1 MHLSSWR
8 AKRRTPA
15 RVALLTMSAVVVS
28 MVGVV
33 ATSTPATSV
42 TTVTPVEAGNP
53 PVVRDGSVTIKVDVA
68 ALNYFR
74 SNASAAFSATTAGSA
89 LVTSTVCRGD
99 NPAGTNASPRTI
111 VTVTDPTG
119 ATVVDQT
126 SPVRN
131 ISLSGAFQSPP
142 DQPLNP
148 QPAPSNTNYRG
159 DISGNAY
166 HGMSIALDL
175 TGRPAG
181 TYTVTTTNKNTVKTG
196 TTGACQFGSPGPSGT
211 VVAGPVVETHTF
223 VYRPWQKTF
232 TDVLGHGKVQANITP
247 AEVAVRVDGSSSP
260 VLTGRQKFYA
270 LDATD
275 FALPSDPEACAT
287 DPSSCVPASARPC
300 NPDAGCTPRL
310 MVVNQPTTRVDGKV
324 NRLQGIFDLDTN
336 AFIAL
341 AAVDGHQRTLMSLGP
356 NDAYYHSILDKLST
370 SLAAKNIDLPSIL
383 ATQVELSGNGS
394 TTSLSL
400 LNGLQVDP
408 TGRSG
413 GVQIRTQGTVQAGVL
428 LDIYS
433 HLRLSGPACVTN
445 VGSSA
450 NGDRRYTPNE
460 DAGYTVTTSD
470 FVPSVPAAGP
480 LAALVG
486 GPVFNITGDFVGA
499 TSPLIDTAS
508 AVIGLDTAAD
518 EPNGYPVWVEPFV
531 SSPTHVANPKRMD
544 YLGTATW
551 SASEKPV
558 IAGVG
563 CLSVDFMLG
572 TGVAIFDNPLG
583 VGFDDLM
590 DPISHPNA
598 QVRTVMSA
606 VDSAA
611 GTAIDD
617 ASANPVVADV
627 LSQVV
632 GSLPLSALP

>member
-1 MHLSSWR
+1 LHLPSWR

-15 RVALLTMSAVVVS
+15 RAALLATTALVVS
-28 MVGVV
+28 SIGVM
-33 ATSTPATSV
+33 ATSTPASSE
-42 TTVTPVEAGNP
+42 TTVSPVEAGDP
-53 PVVRDGSVTIKVDVA
+53 PVVRDGSVDIKVDVSA
-68 ALNYFR
+68 MNYFR
-74 SNASAAFSATTAGSA
+74 SNASAAFAATTAGSA

-99 NPAGTNASPRTI
+99 NPAGTNSSPRTI
-111 VTVTDPTG
+111 VTVTDPDG
-119 ATVVDQT
+119 HVVVDQT

-131 ISLSGAFQSPP
+131 IGLSGAFQNPP

-166 HGMSIALDL
+166 HGMSLTLDL

-181 TYTVTTTNKNTVKTG
+181 TYTVRTTNRNTVKTG
-196 TTGACQFGSPGPSGT
+196 TTGACQFGRPGPSGT
-211 VVAGPVVETHTF
+211 VIAGDVVETDTF

-232 TDVLGHGKVQANITP
+232 TDVLGHGKVQANISP
-247 AEVAVRVDGSSSP
+247 AEVAVRVDGSSSG
-260 VLTGRQKFYA
+260 VITGRQKFYA
-270 LDATD
+270 LDTAD
-275 FALPSDPEACAT
+275 FALPADPETCAT
-287 DPSSCVPASARPC
+287 DPSTCVPASARPC
-300 NPDAGCTPRL
+300 DPDAGCTPRL
-310 MVVNQPTTRVDGKV
+310 MVVNQPTTRVGGKV

-356 NDAYYHSILDKLST
+356 NDAYYHSILGKLST

-383 ATQVELSGNGS
+383 ATQVELSGGGN

-413 GVQIRTQGTVQAGVL
+413 GVQIRSTGTVQAGVL

-450 NGDRRYTPNE
+450 NGDRRYVANE
-460 DAGYTVTTSD
+460 DAGYKVTTSD
-470 FVPSVPAAGP
+470 LLPSVPAAGP
-480 LAALVG
+480 LAALTG
-486 GPVFNITGDFVGA
+486 GPIFNITGDFVGS
-499 TSPLIDTAS
+499 TTPLINTAS
-508 AVIGLDTAAD
+508 AAIGVDTAAD
-518 EPNGYPVWVEPFV
+518 EPNGYPVWVEPFL
-531 SSPTHVANPKRMD
+531 SSPTHVAKPKRMD

-551 SASEKPV
+551 SASETPV
-558 IAGVG
+558 APGLG
-563 CLSVDFMLG
+563 CISVDFLLG

-590 DPISHPNA
+590 DPVSHPNA
-598 QVRTVMSA
+598 QFRTVMSA
-606 VDSAA
+606 VDDAA

-627 LSQVV
+627 LAQVV
-632 GSLPLSALP
+632 GALPLSALP